1 MATILVTGGSGLIGS
16 KLCYRLKERGFEVVL
31 LSRVGSSDLYRTF
44 RWNPEKNEIEDGA
57 VESADYVI
65 HLAGANI
72 GDKKWTFR
80 QKQTIIDS
88 RVKSA
93 NLIFNQLQEKGHQ
106 IRAFISSSAVGYY
119 GSEPTDKEFSEKDSS
134 GNDFL
139 SEVCIQWEDA
149 ADQFQRAG
157 IRTVKV
163 RTGVVLTKTGGA
175 LAEMKSPVVS
185 GIGSPLGNGKQYIPW
200 IHIDDL
206 CEIYVKA
213 IKDEHMQGAY
223 NAVAPDVRTNAEF
236 MQLLAKVLNKPFW
249 FPKVPS
255 FILKLMLGER
265 ASIVLKGNKVSGK
278 KIVDEGFDFKYY
290 DLETALRDLMP

>member
-31 LSRVGSSDLYRTF
+31 LSRVGSSDLDRTF
-44 RWNPEKNEIEDGA
+44 RWNPEKCEIEDGA

-119 GSEPTDKEFSEKDSS
+119 GSEPTDKEFSEKDSP

-175 LAEMKSPVVS
+175 LAEMKNPVVS

-213 IKDEHMQGAY
+213 IMDEHMQGAY
-223 NAVAPDVRTNAEF
+223 NAVALDVRTNAEF